1 MTLHLHLHYKVAA
14 RQQLSVTIFNHPKQ
28 AKDYVMHSADGEN
41 WYLELT
47 VSKEQEIQYKYQI
60 LLQNGGTV
68 REWGNPRIVNILS
81 DAHVQYD
88 KWQARAQI
96 DNIFLTNAF
105 TKAFFSKNNTSKHK
119 KNKKSGNFHFSV
131 LCSAVPKGLAVG
143 ITGNTPFLGN
153 WGKPVPLTNDSFPEW
168 VVSIETDITAQYF
181 EYKYVIFNPENN
193 LVTSWEAGENRVF
206 NRKIYSIPSAN
217 THVQDLYFRHQNPWR
232 GAGVA
237 IPVFSLRSKN
247 GMGIG
252 EFNDLKILAE
262 WCKKTGIKII
272 QVLPVNDTI
281 ATKTWTDSY
290 PYAAVSVYALHPL
303 YIHLPDLIISDN
315 KILLQKITAATEDL
329 NKNQSVDFDGVLEN
343 KMNLLKEIYLT
354 QSNQLI
360 NDKSYKAF
368 LSENK
373 DWLYPYAAYCVLRDK
388 NTSCVFRN
396 WPEHST
402 FSEKEILKFC
412 KENTEETGF
421 YCFIQYHAHKQLTEA
436 RNYSRSLGIALK
448 GDLPIGI
455 YRHSCDA
462 WVAPELYNM
471 SEQAGAPPDDYAEN
485 GQNWGFPTYNWE
497 VMAKDNFSWWSSRM
511 KKLGAYF
518 DALRIDHILGF
529 FRIWAIPTEY
539 SSGTMGL
546 FNPRIPMHIDEMRQF
561 GLHESIERLTKPFI
575 TGDLLRHIFGDNK
588 EIITEFFDFH
598 GDGMLQF
605 KAAFYNQESII
616 SHLHKNPVFLKYEA
630 QLLKLQ
636 TEVLFIREPD
646 QPDTHFNPRITVQ
659 KTFSFQCLSHAQQ
672 DAVNRIYNH
681 YYYERHNVFWK
692 DQALWKL
699 PAILDASN
707 MLICGEDLGMIPETV
722 PDVMQQMNIMSLE
735 IQRMPKGSGRFG
747 QVGSYPYFS
756 VCSPSC
762 HDMST
767 IRGWWESDHEMAKDF
782 YYQYMHESGLTPMEC
797 NAKIVQYIIE
807 DHLAS
812 PSIMAIFP
820 IQDLLALDE
829 NLRYSN
835 PKDEQINDPAN
846 PKHYWKYRLHVDL
859 EILLQQKEFN
869 DYLRHLIS
877 YYRP

>member
-1 MTLHLHLHYKVAA
+1 
-14 RQQLSVTIFNHPKQ
+14 
-28 AKDYVMHSADGEN
+28 MHSPDGEN
-41 WYLELT
+41 WFLEIPM
-47 VSKEQEIQYKYQI
+47 VKGQEIQYGYQLI
-60 LLQNGGTV
+60 EDNGSII
-68 REWGNPRIVNILS
+68 REWGNLRNVVMHS
-81 DAHVQYD
+81 DPVVRYD

-96 DNIFLTNAF
+96 DNVFQSNAF
-105 TKAFFSKNNTSKHK
+105 TKAFFSDYDAGHHK
-119 KNKKSGNFHFSV
+119 KDKKSGDLHFSV
-131 LCSAVPKGLAVG
+131 LCSAVPKGLTLG

-153 WGKPVPLTNDSFPEW
+153 WESPVPLTSDNFPEW
-168 VVSIETDITAQYF
+168 VASIKTDVSAQYF
-181 EYKYVIFNPENN
+181 EYKYVIYNPENKQI
-193 LVTSWEAGENRVF
+193 TSWEAGDNR
-206 NRKIYSIPSAN
+206 IYRRELNSSPTAVTFI
-217 THVQDLYFRHQNPWR
+217 QDLYFRHQTPWR
-232 GAGVA
+232 GTGVA
-237 IPVFSLRSKN
+237 IPVFSLRSER

-252 EFNDLKILAE
+252 EFNDLRLMAD
-262 WCKKTGIKII
+262 WCQKTGIKIV

-303 YIHLPDLIISDN
+303 YIHLPAVLKSKNKGLEKKISAST
-315 KILLQKITAATEDL
+315 KSL
-329 NKNQSVDFDGVLEN
+329 NQNLSVDFEAIFQK
-343 KMNLLKEIYLT
+343 KMELLMEIYLE
-354 QSNQLI
+354 QADELLA
-360 NDKSYKAF
+360 DKDYKIF
-368 LSENK
+368 ISENK

-388 NTSCVFRN
+388 HGTCVFRN

-402 FSEKEILKFC
+402 FHEKDITAFC
-412 KENTEETGF
+412 KKEGKETGF
-421 YCFIQYHAHKQLTEA
+421 YMFLQFYAHKQLSEA
-436 RNYSRSLGIALK
+436 RDYARTLGIALK

-511 KKLGAYF
+511 KKLGEYF

-529 FRIWAIPTEY
+529 FRIWAIPVEY

-546 FNPRIPMHIDEMRQF
+546 FNPRIPMHIDELRHF
-561 GLHESIERLTKPFI
+561 GLHESIDRLTRPFI
-575 TGDLLRHIFGDNK
+575 TDDLLRHIFGDNI
-588 EIITEFFDFH
+588 EITSEFFDTL
-598 GDGMLQF
+598 GDGMLSF
-605 KAAFYNQESII
+605 KTAFNNQEKLRL
-616 SHLHKNPVFLKYEA
+616 HLQKNPAFLDYEA
-630 QLLKLQ
+630 KLLKLQ
-636 TEVLFIREPD
+636 TEVIFISEPD
-646 QPDTHFNPRITVQ
+646 RPETHFNPRITLQ
-659 KTFSFQCLSHAQQ
+659 KTFSFQCLPPSQQ
-672 DAVNRIYNH
+672 EAVNRIYNY

-722 PDVMQQMNIMSLE
+722 PEVMRQMNIMSLE

-747 QVGSYPYFS
+747 EVRKYPYFS

-767 IRGWWESDHEMAKDF
+767 IRGWWESDHDMAKDF
-782 YYQYMHESGLTPMEC
+782 YNNYMHGSGLTPMEC
-797 NAKIVQYIIE
+797 NPQIVQYIVE

-812 PSIMAIFP
+812 PSMLAIFP

-829 NLRYSN
+829 KLRYSN
-835 PKDEQINDPAN
+835 AREEQINEPAN
-846 PKHYWKYRLHVDL
+846 PKHYWKYRLHINL
-859 EILLQQKEFN
+859 EELLQQKEYN
-869 DYLRHLIS
+869 EYLRHLIS